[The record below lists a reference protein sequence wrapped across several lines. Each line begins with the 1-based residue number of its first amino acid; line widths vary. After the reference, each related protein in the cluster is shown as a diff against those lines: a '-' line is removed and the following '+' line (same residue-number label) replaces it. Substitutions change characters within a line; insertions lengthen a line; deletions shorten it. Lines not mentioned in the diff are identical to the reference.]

1 MLPFPLELSQGT
13 DACNNVEVEDKPKDE
28 YEMEQMENGMQED
41 VSKHLQVE
49 QVKEEVEESDEEG
62 QNEDDRAMETT
73 PQMEDASVVKYSVK
87 TTPYLQR

>member
-13 DACNNVEVEDKPKDE
+13 DSCNNVKVEDNNPKDE
-28 YEMEQMENGMQED
+28 CKIEEMENGMY
-41 VSKHLQVE
+41 LQDE

-62 QNEDDRAMETT
+62 QNEDCAMETT
-73 PQMEDASVVKYSVK
+73 PQLEDASVVKYSVK

>member
-1 MLPFPLELSQGT
+1 MLQFPLELSQGT
-13 DACNNVEVEDKPKDE
+13 DTCNNVEVEDNNPKDE
-28 YEMEQMENGMQED
+28 CKMEQENGMQED

-49 QVKEEVEESDEEG
+49 QVKENVEESDEEG
-62 QNEDDRAMETT
+62 QNEDDCAMETT